1 MSDPAPSNRRP
12 GRRAK
17 VDGPSFPT
25 VEVDQ
30 LLVHGEVVENDDGSG
45 THVSYPTYREIAD
58 RYGVAFSL
66 IGRFAKQHNCLERRK
81 QAAADTFRRA
91 DEKVNEA
98 RAERIALTREDEIA
112 IADKFITQFVQ
123 ALDDGRV
130 RADSVADYNTVCRLK
145 EFLAGGADA
154 RTEMTNGMPT
164 LEELQLRYKQNMD
177 EWNRASEAQRELMDE
192 NIYGF
197 DGAARQRAAKRRA
210 AAMRQD
216 AAADMDDGEDD
227 DDGAAGAY
235 PDPAKRRRE
244 IN

>member
-1 MSDPAPSNRRP
+1 MSDPTPSSRRP

-66 IGRFAKQHNCLERRK
+66 IGRFAKQHNCIERRK
-81 QAAADTFRRA
+81 QAAADTLRRA

-123 ALDDGRV
+123 ALDEGRV

-216 AAADMDDGEDD
+216 ADADSDDGEDD